1 MNAIGNAIDEF
12 QEYSF
17 QYNAVKI
24 MSVSEVSPDETAS
37 KTRKL
42 CVNLFKEIRENMS
55 IQDIDTAHG
64 DRPANN
70 SAGNPKPIVCR
81 LVRRL
86 VREFQ

>member
-1 MNAIGNAIDEF
+1 MNAIGNAVDEF

-24 MSVSEVSPDETAS
+24 MGVSEVSLDETAS

-64 DRPANN
+64 GGTGKAVFCGFNDLFEWYKLTTTT
-70 SAGNPKPIVCR
+70 S
-81 LVRRL
+81 
-86 VREFQ
+86 